1 MSSLG
6 FCNLDEAFNT
16 SSKLK
21 KKSKGRYNKVDD
33 KIDDNMMEKY

>member
-21 KKSKGRYNKVDD
+21 KKVRVDII
-33 KIDDNMMEKY
+33 KLMIKLMII